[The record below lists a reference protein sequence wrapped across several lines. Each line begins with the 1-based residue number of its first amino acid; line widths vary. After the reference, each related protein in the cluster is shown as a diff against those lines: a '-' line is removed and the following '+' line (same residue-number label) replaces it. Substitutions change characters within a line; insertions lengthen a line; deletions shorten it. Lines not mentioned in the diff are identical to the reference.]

1 MSYQAGLSSCGGE
14 FYSIL
19 FAYFVSTGKEP
30 RTWCARQMLYIENIP
45 SPRVIFSGFLILCP
59 FDRIYIYIYTH
70 TFIPKLAVSL
80 LKFRSGG
87 TCSVSIQPTGLRQ
100 NVL

>member
-59 FDRIYIYIYTH
+59 FDRIYIHFYPQTCCQSSQVQKWWDMLCVNTTH
-70 TFIPKLAVSL
+70 
-80 LKFRSGG
+80 
-87 TCSVSIQPTGLRQ
+87 QPQTER
-100 NVL
+100 VIEM